1 MATKIFQSY
10 IIVGDKK
17 QTQDKVDN
25 LLNSLDIKLKVS
37 PDITVTVPEKSISVD
52 TIRRIKASIY
62 QKPFSLKYKANI
74 IREAEKLTIE
84 AQNALLKI
92 FEEPPE
98 SAIIILETSNLTI
111 LLETLR
117 SRAIILNSTPEK
129 ITAGQDE
136 TKSLKQTL
144 LSIRELTDPANFIDQ
159 EIKNYYQILK
169 KQIESKQPFTGTAK
183 TIEVYKEAKLMAD
196 ANVNPKFVI
205 ANAILNT
212 SVFIH
217 EP

>member
-37 PDITVTVPEKSISVD
+37 PDITITVPEKSISVD
-52 TIRRIKASIY
+52 TIRQIKASIY
-62 QKPFSLKYKANI
+62 QKPFSLKYKVNI

-92 FEEPPE
+92 FEEPPAN
-98 SAIIILETSNLTI
+98 AIIILETSNPKN

-117 SRAIILNSTPEK
+117 SRAVFINVVPEK
-129 ITAGQDE
+129 IMAGQGE
-136 TKSLKQTL
+136 TKSLKEAL
-144 LSIRELTDPANFIDQ
+144 LSIRELTDPASWIDQ

-169 KQIESKQPFTGTAK
+169 KQIEGKQPFTGTTK
-183 TIEVYKEAKLMAD
+183 TIEVYKEAKLMAG
-196 ANVNPKFVI
+196 ANVNPKFVL
-205 ANAILNT
+205 ANAILST
-212 SVFIH
+212 QL
-217 EP
+217 P